1 MGTDV
6 YDLAGTLAVNA
17 FIAAY
22 LFFAWSWDL
31 PPDSPLKKWVD
42 RLRAPVQ
49 WAGLNHHWKMFAP
62 DPLATD
68 ELILADVHLADG
80 RLLRWEQASLD
91 RVGFWDAFV
100 AMRER
105 KFLAAMTDPSG
116 DFDFLWP
123 AGAEYVARDA
133 ADQGY
138 APVMV
143 VMKVRFRPVPPP
155 GQADGPGEWTE
166 EDVYVTTAFWGSLDH
181 APRDR

>member
-6 YDLAGTLAVNA
+6 QDLAVTLAVNA
-17 FIAAY
+17 FTAAY

-31 PPDSPLKKWVD
+31 PPDSPLKKVLNP
-42 RLRAPVQ
+42 LRAPVE
-49 WAGLNHHWKMFAP
+49 WAGLYHRWSMFAP

-80 RLLRWEQASLD
+80 RLLRWEQARLD

-105 KFLAAMTDPSG
+105 KFLSALTDP
-116 DFDFLWP
+116 DFEFLWP
-123 AGAEYVARDA
+123 AVAEYAARDA

-138 APVMV
+138 SPVLV
-143 VMKVRFRPVPPP
+143 VMKVRSRPVPPP

-166 EDVYVTTAFWGSLDH
+166 EDVYVLTVPQGGPDH
-181 APRDR
+181 APHDR